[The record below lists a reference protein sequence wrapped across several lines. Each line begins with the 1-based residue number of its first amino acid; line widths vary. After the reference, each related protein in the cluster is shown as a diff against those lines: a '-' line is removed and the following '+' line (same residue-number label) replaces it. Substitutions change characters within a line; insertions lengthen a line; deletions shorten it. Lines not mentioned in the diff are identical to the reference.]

1 MTQTLR
7 AAFLLLLVVCGACG
21 SPAGGAPPRAAT
33 AAAPADAGALS
44 ATGSQA
50 SEVDAAVPIHSH
62 NPSWGSRLAP
72 VTIVE
77 FSDFQCPFCR
87 RVQPT
92 LARIREAYGPQT
104 VRFVWKNSPLPF
116 HENARPAAEAAMGV
130 LAHAGNEGFWRFH
143 DLAFDHQ
150 EELGLDAF
158 EKWARAAGVTDVAGW
173 RASFIEHA
181 WTAAVEADVRE
192 AEALG
197 VDGTPSFFIN
207 GVSLVG
213 AQSLEAFQA
222 VIDDQVRAA
231 RAKIDAGTPPDR
243 VYAELARENRAK
255 APKEEPKDDEP
266 PEDTKTVNRVPVG
279 KSPVLGNPNALVTIV
294 EFSDFQCP
302 YCARVEP
309 TLKAIRDKY
318 GDKVRIVWKNEP
330 LSFHPWAEPAAEAA
344 LEVRAERGDAAFW
357 QMHDALFANQSELAE
372 AVLVKL
378 ATAAGARADS
388 VRKAIAN
395 HAHARD
401 IEADLDL
408 AEDFDAGGTPTFFVN
423 GRRLVGAQPPEAFA
437 AIIDEEVARAQG
449 LLAKGTR
456 AADLYDALVRDGKEP
471 PPPETRAVPGALPAN
486 DPVRGGAGARVTIH
500 EWSDFQCPFCARVEP
515 TIARLLKDY
524 GPRVRLVWHD
534 FPLPMHADAL
544 LAARA
549 AREAYKQKGNQ
560 AFWDMH
566 DTLFRHQDALSRDSL
581 DGYARELTLDMDRW
595 RAALDAGAHAD
606 EIDADSKAAD
616 EARIQGT
623 PGFLIVAKG
632 ATSGYFLGGAQSY
645 SKFRKVVDRALAEA
659 K

>member
-1 MTQTLR
+1 MTLR
-7 AAFLLLLVVCGACG
+7 AAFSFLLVVCGACG

-33 AAAPADAGALS
+33 AAPVAPDAGGPS
-44 ATGSQA
+44 ATGTEA
-50 SEVDAAVPIHSH
+50 SEADAAVPIHSH

-104 VRFVWKNSPLPF
+104 VRFVWKNDPLPF

-130 LAHAGNEGFWRFH
+130 LAHGGNDAFWRFH
-143 DLAFDHQ
+143 DLAFDNQ
-150 EELGLDAF
+150 ETLGLDAF
-158 EKWARAAGVTDVAGW
+158 ERWARAAGIPDVAGW

-181 WTAAVEADVRE
+181 WTAAVEADLRE

-197 VDGTPSFFIN
+197 VDGTPSFFVN
-207 GVSLVG
+207 GVALVG
-213 AQSLEAFQA
+213 AQSLETFQA
-222 VIDDQVRAA
+222 VVDDQVRAA

-266 PEDTKTVNRVPVG
+266 EDTKTVFRIPVG
-279 KSPVLGNPNALVTIV
+279 KSPVLGNPNALVTLV

-330 LSFHPWAEPAAEAA
+330 LPFHPWAEPAAQAA
-344 LEVRAERGDAAFW
+344 LQVRAERGDAAFW
-357 QMHDALFANQSELAE
+357 RMHDALFASQSELAE

-378 ATAAGARADS
+378 ATEAGARAES
-388 VRKAIAN
+388 VRKAIAG
-395 HAHARD
+395 HTHARE

-408 AEDFDAGGTPTFFVN
+408 ADDFDAGGTPTFFVN

-437 AIIDEEVARAQG
+437 SILDEEIARAQD

-456 AADLYDALVRDGKEP
+456 SGDLYDALVRDGKEP
-471 PPPETRAVPGALPAN
+471 PPPETRAIPAPLPAN
-486 DPVRGGAGARVTIH
+486 DPVRGSAGARVTIH
-500 EWSDFQCPFCARVEP
+500 EWSDFQCPFCEKVEP
-515 TIARLLKDY
+515 TVSQLLKDY
-524 GPRVRLVWHD
+524 GAQVRLVWHD
-534 FPLPMHADAL
+534 FPLPMHRDAL

-549 AREAYKQKGNQ
+549 AREAYKQKGQ
-560 AFWDMH
+560 RAFWAMH
-566 DTLFRHQDALSRDSL
+566 DTLFRHQDALTRDDL

-595 RAALDAGAHAD
+595 KAALDAGAHAD
-606 EIDADSKAAD
+606 EIEADSKAAD
-616 EARIQGT
+616 DTGIRGT
-623 PGFLIVAKG
+623 PGFLVVPGHG
-632 ATSGYFLGGAQSY
+632 ASGYFLGGAQSY
-645 SKFRKVVDRALAEA
+645 AKFRKVIDRALAEA